1 MTRTAPPPP
10 PPPSY
15 IYRRNQMRRFAY
27 EVIACSLLMFALVW
41 FTVTPDDMTKQAQM
55 EDSQ

>member
-1 MTRTAPPPP
+1 MTRPTLA

-27 EVIACSLLMFALVW
+27 EVIACCLLMFALVW
-41 FTVTPDDMTKQAQM
+41 LTVMPDAMTEQAQM